1 MKHSDLERDIDRALK
16 ALPEPRAPRTLL
28 PAVMLAV
35 RAGALRPWY
44 ARPWATWP
52 RGWQVASTAALA
64 LLVAGASLAGPFVA
78 PYLAPVTGA
87 IATVVRPIGELLSD
101 VEGFFAVVQIVSR
114 ALWQSVIGT
123 VLALF
128 IIMLATSVAVGA
140 AIGRVA
146 LGGVRH

>member
-1 MKHSDLERDIDRALK
+1 MNHSDLERDVDRALK

-35 RAGALRPWY
+35 RAAAMRPWY
-44 ARPWATWP
+44 SRPWATWP
-52 RGWQVASTAALA
+52 HVWQMASGVALV
-64 LLVAGASLAGPFVA
+64 LLVAAASFAAPFVM

-87 IATVVRPIGELLSD
+87 IGAIVRPISELVLGI
-101 VEGFFAVVQIVSR
+101 EGFFAVVETISR
-114 ALWQSVIGT
+114 VLWQSVIGV
-123 VLALF
+123 VLGLF

-146 LGGVRH
+146 LGGVHR